1 MQQFLVFALI
11 LFAIGY
17 FIWHVYQL
25 FFAQQTNCKGC
36 GLTPKHSNESDI

>member
-1 MQQFLVFALI
+1 
-11 LFAIGY
+11 
-17 FIWHVYQL
+17 L